1 MKFNNHKQVL
11 SVLSRNDEL
20 TISEISD
27 LVNLSKTTINKII
40 SHLVEKNYVIEA
52 GKGESTD
59 VGGKKPS
66 IYKFNKD
73 LKVGISIVTN
83 TKSIVGAIHDLKGEI
98 LLQTEFNGEF
108 DDYQRTLGVTVEII
122 NKLIENVDKSAEDI
136 CGVAIACEGVIDSI
150 NGIIRYPIQHK
161 HWGTNINFKKDLAAL
176 MPFKTEIYLENV
188 CCYAGFKEIMNEEIH
203 NLGSIVTINT
213 LENTGGCVIR
223 DNSLLKGKNGYIGEV
238 GHLVVDY
245 HSNIECTCGAKGCF
259 EALVSP
265 SNVLKIISEN
275 QENFPDSV
283 LFKSSTAGPSS
294 IEKVFEAADNNDPLA
309 KQILDKIV
317 YYFALVIHNI
327 SLLQDPD
334 AIIIQ
339 GTYANSGDYFKNNLI
354 QKINSF
360 PFYKLNHNIK
370 IYFSKQNKFN
380 SFLKG
385 AAFYIFHNYF
395 NDDSLYV

>member
-1 MKFNNHKQVL
+1 LKFNNHKQVL

-40 SHLVEKNYVIEA
+40 SHLVEKNYVIDA

-108 DDYQRTLGVTVEII
+108 DDYQKTLDVTVEII
-122 NKLIENVDKSAEDI
+122 NKLIKGIDKSAEDI

-176 MPFKTEIYLENV
+176 LPFKTKIYLENV
-188 CCYAGFKEIMNEEIH
+188 CCYAG
-203 NLGSIVTINT
+203 
-213 LENTGGCVIR
+213 
-223 DNSLLKGKNGYIGEV
+223 LK
-238 GHLVVDY
+238 
-245 HSNIECTCGAKGCF
+245 
-259 EALVSP
+259 
-265 SNVLKIISEN
+265 
-275 QENFPDSV
+275 
-283 LFKSSTAGPSS
+283 KS
-294 IEKVFEAADNNDPLA
+294 
-309 KQILDKIV
+309 
-317 YYFALVIHNI
+317 
-327 SLLQDPD
+327 
-334 AIIIQ
+334 
-339 GTYANSGDYFKNNLI
+339 
-354 QKINSF
+354 
-360 PFYKLNHNIK
+360 
-370 IYFSKQNKFN
+370 
-380 SFLKG
+380 
-385 AAFYIFHNYF
+385 
-395 NDDSLYV
+395 